1 MRICTNVDIKWLL
14 LHISEFQLIAVRW
27 HLISSDGI
35 DHRGDFDASFWDKE
49 VRYAS
54 RHNEK
59 TVNKIQ
65 TFNLLDNSTTNII
78 TKCAKMICSSMLFV
92 IITTSKFVQ
101 Q

>member
-1 MRICTNVDIKWLL
+1 MLTSNGCYFTLPKF
-14 LHISEFQLIAVRW
+14 ELIAVRW
-27 HLISSDGI
+27 HDGI
-35 DHRGDFDASFWDKE
+35 DHRGDFDASCRDKE

-59 TVNKIQ
+59 TVDKIQ

-78 TKCAKMICSSMLFV
+78 TKCAKMICSSIVFV